1 MALPASER
9 VPSEKVLS
17 EKAVAP
23 SAYAALEAGEYDAY
37 SSTLLDDHPLRSYP
51 CGCDGC
57 PPVLRSYWG
66 WSAGGEGKRWSE
78 RLFLLV
84 CVGLMVLYVPP
95 PF

>member
-9 VPSEKVLS
+9 VPSEKALS

-37 SSTLLDDHPLRSYP
+37 SSTLLDDHP
-51 CGCDGC
+51 
-57 PPVLRSYWG
+57 LRSYWG

-95 PF
+95 PFLGNNRTTKD